1 MTKRDI
7 AIEELPEFE
16 GHKLVSF
23 IYDKRVGLRGFIAIH
38 NTNLGPAT
46 GGTRYWIYDSEK
58 DALSDALRL
67 SKAMTY
73 KCALA
78 GVSYGGGKGVIIRNP
93 RRPKNDALLQAYAH
107 AVNLFNGSFY
117 TGEDV
122 GMTEHDV
129 EFLAGHCKFI
139 NGLPGRAGDPA
150 PWAAL
155 GVFHA
160 IEASLHAVFGT
171 AAMEGRT
178 FAIKGLGKLGSE
190 LARLIFEQGGEV
202 YGADISADA
211 VKKAV
216 KRFPKLKIIKAA
228 EIHTI
233 KADVFSPC
241 ALGGDFNGKTI
252 PQLKSDIVCGGANNQ
267 LVSAQDGARLQE
279 RGILYIPD
287 YVANAGGLISV
298 TEEWNRAGYRVENV
312 RRKVAAI
319 RKTVTHI
326 IEKSR
331 KDHAPTSVV
340 ADRLAEDIF
349 LGGKAPVITD
359 NPSVMFVAHEAQEV
373 APIV

>member
-1 MTKRDI
+1 MRDI
-7 AIEELPEFE
+7 AIEKLPEFD
-16 GHKLVSF
+16 GHQMVSF
-23 IYDKRVGLRGFIAIH
+23 IHDEHTGLRGFIAIH
-38 NTNLGPAT
+38 NTRLGPAT
-46 GGTRYWIYDSEK
+46 GGTRYWRYPRKE
-58 DALSDALRL
+58 DALRDVLRL
-67 SKAMTY
+67 SRAMTY

-78 GVSYGGGKGVIIRNP
+78 GVAYGGGKAVIMRNP
-93 RRPKNDALLQAYAH
+93 RRPKDHALLQAYAG
-107 AVNLFNGSFY
+107 AINLFNGSFY

-122 GMTEHDV
+122 GMTEYDV
-129 EFLAGHCKFI
+129 EFLARHSRFI

-155 GVFHA
+155 GVFHS
-160 IEASLHAVFGT
+160 IEVSLYAVFGT
-171 AAMEGRT
+171 AAMEGRI

-211 VKKAV
+211 AKKAA
-216 KRFPKLKIIKAA
+216 KRFPKLKIIKAT
-228 EIHTI
+228 EIHKV

-241 ALGGDFNGKTI
+241 ALGGDFNSKTI
-252 PQLKSDIVCGGANNQ
+252 AQLNSDIVCGGANNQ
-267 LVSAQDGARLQE
+267 LASVRDGRRLHK

-298 TEEWNRAGYRVENV
+298 AEEWNPAGYRAENV

-319 RKTVTHI
+319 KKTVTRI

-331 KDHAPTSVV
+331 RDHVPASIV

-349 LGGKAPVITD
+349 LGEKGAAAIMDKPQAAFMTHKARETAKVL
-359 NPSVMFVAHEAQEV
+359 
-373 APIV
+373 